1 MTQSTAVAARSVDRS
16 EDVARRRMRLAFL
29 LLTGAVVVASAL
41 TLFTMSVPGSYFL
54 VLMVLPVVW
63 LAVGGFWIVMADIV
77 ARRVG
82 WRRVLRDGMLLG
94 TAVIVLATALA
105 VVVDIPLRVRLAAS
119 QPAIDALSA
128 EFAAPGAPMTLPDR
142 WIGLFDAE
150 RIERFEGGYRFLV
163 KWTGFLDP
171 GGFAYSPDGTPPNLG
186 GEDWYG
192 RLDAEWWIWIES
204 W

>member
-1 MTQSTAVAARSVDRS
+1 MTQIIAVADRSTDRS
-16 EDVARRRMRLAFL
+16 EDVARHRTKLGL
-29 LLTGAVVVASAL
+29 LVLTGAVVVASGL

-54 VLMVLPVVW
+54 ILMVLPVLW
-63 LAVGGFWIVMADIV
+63 IALAAFWIVMADIV

-82 WRRVLRDGMLLG
+82 WRRALRDWMLLG
-94 TAVIVLATALA
+94 TAVIVLATAIA
-105 VVVDIPLRVRLAAS
+105 VVGNVPLRVRLAAS

-163 KWTGFLDP
+163 KWSGFLDP

-186 GEDWYG
+186 GEDGYS